1 MSDWENKLAT
11 DIELTRA
18 WRRMMSRHHRI
29 RGLSL
34 TSLIRKDPKF
44 AYESSK
50 MLGIEAKYG
59 LS

>member
-1 MSDWENKLAT
+1 MSNWEIKLAQ
-11 DIELTRA
+11 DIEMTRA

-50 MLGIEAKYG
+50 LLGIEVKYG